1 MESASRASRVPSL
14 ENLRPGQADVARH
27 FAATWDTVCQL
38 PTGYGKT
45 LTGAACYKAAR
56 LAGKADRLL
65 WIVPRRAQA
74 DQAAESIPDDM
85 QRMLGVHDL
94 LCDPKGRSR
103 SFNFSA
109 APTQAYKAHRMGQ
122 CEIFVITVQSMMARD
137 TLAVLKEMMQAGRW
151 MVVIDEHHH
160 YGDIETSRWVQEVH
174 ALPAACRLAM
184 SATPDRTDG
193 TAYFRKPD
201 VIVGYQAAAKAGAVK
216 RLHLNV
222 YDYILD
228 VTIDGEVRQFT
239 CDELFDLL
247 GVKNPTPEQL
257 QAKEGERGMRWN
269 PKYISPLVEYPI
281 YRMAS
286 RRARGLRDQML
297 VQAMSCSHAQMLCEQ
312 IRAIAPDGVRVDW
325 VGTGPNGR
333 TPEQNERVLGE
344 FCPPKD
350 ARGVRNWTLDILV
363 NVGMA
368 GEGLDTVD
376 VCEVVF
382 CTRPNLNPST
392 LQIMGRAAR
401 IMRGVTEQPE
411 AHISVDKVS
420 PLREF
425 VGFDVMDAFDGI
437 EIDPDEKETREAG
450 EREDEYKPLPDHPKV
465 WVENVELVDILQS
478 PEFIMLKEHVSRDA
492 GFNSSFESDEAKTAW
507 LLEQYREIKQA
518 EAQKFNGAAN
528 VARVREQVAAATTK
542 LTGLLIRRAG
552 GEVRRDKTLPGDIKR
567 KINSRRKFEVG
578 CDVKQADLA
587 QLERHWEF
595 MRRLEAQLLKGEVP
609 TWLA

>member
-1 MESASRASRVPSL
+1 
-14 ENLRPGQADVARH
+14 
-27 FAATWDTVCQL
+27 
-38 PTGYGKT
+38 
-45 LTGAACYKAAR
+45 
-56 LAGKADRLL
+56 L

-74 DQAAESIPDDM
+74 DQAAESIPDDL
-85 QRMLGVHDL
+85 QRMLGVHNL

-122 CEIFVITVQSMMARD
+122 CEIFVLTVQSMMSRD
-137 TLAVLKEMMQAGRW
+137 TLGVLKDMMQAGRW
-151 MVVIDEHHH
+151 MVVVDEHHH

-174 ALPAACRLAM
+174 ALPACCRLAM

-193 TAYFRKPD
+193 TSYFRAPD
-201 VIVGYQAAAKAGAVK
+201 VIVGYQAAARAGAVK

-286 RRARGLRDQML
+286 RRTRGIRDQML

-312 IRAIAPDGVRVDW
+312 IKAISPDGVRVDW

-333 TPEQNERVLGE
+333 APEVNERILAE

-350 ARGVRNWTLDILV
+350 AKGKRNWTLDVLV

-382 CTRPNLNPST
+382 CTRPNLTPST

-401 IMRGVTEQPE
+401 IMRGIDAQEV

-425 VGFDVMDAFDGI
+425 VGFDVMNAFDGI
-437 EIDPDEKETREAG
+437 PGDEDPDMTREASAK
-450 EREDEYKPLPDHPKV
+450 EQEYKPLPETPRV
-465 WVENVELVDILQS
+465 WVENVDLVNIEQA
-478 PEFIMLKEHVSRDA
+478 PEFIMLQETVARDV
-492 GFNSSFESDEAKTAW
+492 GFNNSFASEEAKTAW
-507 LLEQYREIKQA
+507 LLDKYREIKEA
-518 EAQKFNGAAN
+518 EARKFNGAAE
-528 VARVREQVAAATTK
+528 VAQLRERVAAATAH
-542 LTGLLIRRAG
+542 LTGLVMKIG
-552 GEVRRDKTLPGDIKR
+552 GGQVRRDKTMPGDIKR
-567 KINSRRKFEVG
+567 KINGRRKFECGV
-578 CDVKQADLA
+578 DVKQADA
-587 QLERHWEF
+587 TELERHWNF
-595 MRRLEAQLLKGEVP
+595 MRRLESQLLKGEIP
-609 TWLA
+609 SWLA